1 MLTFS
6 AVLHLSAARLLFAK
20 YANTSFPS
28 TASRSNSKLV
38 GLCGF
43 SKTKYKIDTI
53 AKKVVYMENQYAP
66 ANWPRF
72 LISVEMWMMLRET
85 LTQAEAQAK
94 ALWSTVFT
102 LYDCE
107 T

>member
-1 MLTFS
+1 VLTFS
-6 AVLHLSAARLLFAK
+6 AVLHLSAAKLRFAK
-20 YANTSFPS
+20 QAKTSFPS

-38 GLCGF
+38 GLVGF
-43 SKTKYKIDTI
+43 SKTKYRIETI

-66 ANWPRF
+66 ANRPRF
-72 LISVEMWMMLRET
+72 RISVEIWMMLRET
-85 LTQAEAQAK
+85 FTQAEAQAK

>member
-1 MLTFS
+1 
-6 AVLHLSAARLLFAK
+6 
-20 YANTSFPS
+20 
-28 TASRSNSKLV
+28 
-38 GLCGF
+38 
-43 SKTKYKIDTI
+43 
-53 AKKVVYMENQYAP
+53 MENQYAP